1 MISYLLWI
9 IEKFLQEL
17 YGHLLL
23 STSRKSIHL
32 SVDEVSVEFFLKEK
46 SICTYTEMVSLII
59 SLEAMR
65 MIFFVLNLAAMYSY
79 YWTLLL
85 KWGKFFHLE
94 FSSCKSFLIYYST
107 LLLIIPI
114 LLYICLI
121 DTAPGS

>member
-65 MIFFVLNLAAMYSY
+65 MGFF
-79 YWTLLL
+79 
-85 KWGKFFHLE
+85 LE
-94 FSSCKSFLIYYST
+94 FSSNV
-107 LLLIIPI
+107 LLLLDPTYKMEKVF
-114 LLYICLI
+114 L
-121 DTAPGS
+121 S